1 MEFPSTKATFT
12 SVFLLQLILFSVLVE
27 LSFCYVNN
35 DNQILSSR
43 KSIQILLSRVQVPT
57 VSTALYSASTATPPA
72 SASKEESSSS
82 NPAASSSSSIALDPD
97 SIFDIIAGSAASC
110 LLDSDK
116 RRDAKAEH
124 SELVSS
130 SATNWINDETAF
142 VLQKAIDRL
151 KLKLAEERAGLDRD
165 EASAWIRWM
174 KSTPTPMIVDLSPE
188 LRVIANAT
196 MSDANFDLIE
206 QSRTQ
211 FLSRMGARLILLPS
225 GSSLSRPLREP
236 PASLVYGKLL
246 YGGVT
251 RYRRLSS
258 SNSRRPPRR
267 TGERTATKVS
277 TTDNEPAWIQYGG
290 ADRMYESLDIGSAAV
305 LEIMLL
311 PRGQALQLDM
321 TSSSSEMIVQ
331 NCVWKPQEI
340 FAAIPL
346 QNDDD
351 ESGNGALEFLS
362 GFTPISQ
369 AGQDRNDAFKAD
381 FKEDVGGLKPQIDAI
396 VRRVLDGRVI
406 RPAGE
411 DDGLIEKDESTT
423 ALQTASLEAQ
433 ELAILGL
440 TPVRGLL
447 LYGPPGTGKTLL
459 ARQIAKALRARA
471 PKIVSAPELLDRWVG
486 GSEKLV
492 RELFTEAEAELAACN
507 GDATRSAL
515 HVVVIDEIDAVFRR
529 RSAGEDSGEQ
539 TRASVVNQI
548 LSKLDGVNAIDNIL
562 MIGMTNR
569 PELLDSALLR
579 PGRLEVQI
587 EVPMPDRDGRREIL
601 KIHFGALRAKGRLSI
616 PLCCAIDGIQ
626 PSSKYELLT
635 ANEAYSVNPKSDSD
649 EVNKGRK
656 RDALKRGI
664 SKVFQK
670 VRPCY
675 DLAAETE
682 AFSGADI
689 AGLVRS
695 AGSLALS
702 RARKEGS
709 GVNDIM
715 ITLEDAKHAIEEV
728 KK

>member
-1 MEFPSTKATFT
+1 M
-12 SVFLLQLILFSVLVE
+12 QM
-27 LSFCYVNN
+27 
-35 DNQILSSR
+35 
-43 KSIQILLSRVQVPT
+43 QILLSRSQVST
-57 VSTALYSASTATPPA
+57 VSTALYSASMATPPA
-72 SASKEESSSS
+72 SASKEESSS
-82 NPAASSSSSIALDPD
+82 NPAASSSS
-97 SIFDIIAGSAASC
+97 IFDIIAGEAASC

-196 MSDANFDLIE
+196 VSDENLDLIE

-236 PASLVYGKLL
+236 PASLVYGKVL

-251 RYRRLSS
+251 RYRRLTA

-277 TTDNEPAWIQYGG
+277 ATDNEPAWIQYGG
-290 ADRMYESLDIGSAAV
+290 ADRMYESVDIGSAAV
-305 LEIMLL
+305 LEITLL
-311 PRGQALQLDM
+311 PRGHSLQLDM
-321 TSSSSEMIVQ
+321 TSSSSEMVVQ

-340 FAAIPL
+340 FDAIPVE
-346 QNDDD
+346 NDD
-351 ESGNGALEFLS
+351 ESGNGVAEFLS

-369 AGQDRNDAFKAD
+369 AGKDRNDAFKAD

-486 GSEKLV
+486 
-492 RELFTEAEAELAACN
+492 
-507 GDATRSAL
+507 
-515 HVVVIDEIDAVFRR
+515 
-529 RSAGEDSGEQ
+529 
-539 TRASVVNQI
+539 
-548 LSKLDGVNAIDNIL
+548 
-562 MIGMTNR
+562 
-569 PELLDSALLR
+569 
-579 PGRLEVQI
+579 
-587 EVPMPDRDGRREIL
+587 
-601 KIHFGALRAKGRLSI
+601 
-616 PLCCAIDGIQ
+616 
-626 PSSKYELLT
+626 
-635 ANEAYSVNPKSDSD
+635 
-649 EVNKGRK
+649 
-656 RDALKRGI
+656 
-664 SKVFQK
+664 
-670 VRPCY
+670 
-675 DLAAETE
+675 
-682 AFSGADI
+682 
-689 AGLVRS
+689 
-695 AGSLALS
+695 
-702 RARKEGS
+702 
-709 GVNDIM
+709 
-715 ITLEDAKHAIEEV
+715 
-728 KK
+728 

>member
-1 MEFPSTKATFT
+1 MLPSQRTK
-12 SVFLLQLILFSVLVE
+12 LIR
-27 LSFCYVNN
+27 
-35 DNQILSSR
+35 I
-43 KSIQILLSRVQVPT
+43 
-57 VSTALYSASTATPPA
+57 STAC
-72 SASKEESSSS
+72 
-82 NPAASSSSSIALDPD
+82 ASSSTTAPPVSVSKDQSSSDPVGTNGSD
-97 SIFDIIAGSAASC
+97 DDAASLIDLNSIFDIVAGRAASC

-116 RRDAKAEH
+116 RRDAKGEH
-124 SELVSS
+124 SKLVSS
-130 SATNWINDETAF
+130 STTNWINDETAF
-142 VLQKAIDRL
+142 VLQKTIDRL
-151 KLKLAEERAGLDRD
+151 KLKLAEERTGVDRD

-174 KSTPTPMIVDLSPE
+174 KSSPTPTIVDFSPE
-188 LRVIANAT
+188 LREIANT
-196 MSDANFDLIE
+196 TISDANLDLIE
-206 QSRTQ
+206 QSREQ
-211 FLSRMGARLILLPS
+211 FLSRMGAKLILLPS

-236 PASLVYGKLL
+236 PASLIYGKLL

-251 RYRRLSS
+251 RYRRLIS

-277 TTDNEPAWIQYGG
+277 LTDNIPAWIQYGG
-290 ADRMYESLDIGSAAV
+290 ADRMYESVDIGSAAV
-305 LEIMLL
+305 LEITLL
-311 PRGQALQLDM
+311 PRGQFLPMDVA
-321 TSSSSEMIVQ
+321 TSSIEMMVQ

-340 FAAIPL
+340 FGTIP
-346 QNDDD
+346 DARD
-351 ESGNGALEFLS
+351 ERSGSDVLS

-369 AGQDRNDAFKAD
+369 AGKDRNDAFKAD

-406 RPAGE
+406 RPAAE
-411 DDGLIEKDESTT
+411 DDGLAEKDETTT
-423 ALQTASLEAQ
+423 ALQTATFEAQ

-459 ARQIAKALRARA
+459 ARQIAKALRARS

-492 RELFTEAEAELAACN
+492 RELFSEAEAELAACN

-515 HVVVIDEIDAVFRR
+515 HVIVIDEIDAVFRR

-562 MIGMTNR
+562 MVGMTNR
-569 PELLDSALLR
+569 RELLDSALLR

-587 EVPMPDRDGRREIL
+587 EVPMPDREGRREIL
-601 KIHFGALRAKGRLSI
+601 NIHFGSLRENGRLSL
-616 PLCCAIDGIQ
+616 PLCCAIDGV
-626 PSSKYELLT
+626 PCSSKSAST
-635 ANEAYSVNPKSDSD
+635 TNKRYSDIPTPESAEGIK
-649 EVNKGRK
+649 ERK
-656 RDALKRGI
+656 RDALKRGL
-664 SKVFQK
+664 SKLFEK
-670 VRPCY
+670 VRPSY

-682 AFSGADI
+682 GFSGADI

-702 RARKEGS
+702 RARKDGS
-709 GVNDIM
+709 GVNDIL